1 MLTGFQQI
9 LQQLR
14 VQAPFS
20 GFTRTGLGRSRQFR
34 HPRQPA
40 RSFLTAVAQRWCSR
54 SAPVV
59 EFPTREGSI
68 A

>member
-20 GFTRTGLGRSRQFR
+20 GFTRTASAEAVNFVTHGSLPVRS
-34 HPRQPA
+34 
-40 RSFLTAVAQRWCSR
+40 
-54 SAPVV
+54 
-59 EFPTREGSI
+59 
-68 A
+68 